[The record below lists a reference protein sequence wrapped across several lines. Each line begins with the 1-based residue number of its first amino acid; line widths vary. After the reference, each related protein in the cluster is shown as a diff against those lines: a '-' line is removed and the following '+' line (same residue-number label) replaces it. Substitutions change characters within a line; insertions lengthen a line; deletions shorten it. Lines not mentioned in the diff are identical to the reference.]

1 MRAGLA
7 LAAALAGACT
17 HAAVDRPGRVDA
29 DDAIVYVDAVPDAA
43 VWIDGVYVGA
53 IADVARGLAL
63 EPGRH
68 RLELHHDAYFS
79 HYQELDLAPA
89 QRLKLPIALA
99 PVLP

>member
-1 MRAGLA
+1 MRVAVLALA
-7 LAAALAGACT
+7 LAACHPAGG
-17 HAAVDRPGRVDA
+17 AATPGRVDA
-29 DDAIVYVDAVPDAA
+29 DDAIVYVDAVADAA

-79 HYQELDLAPA
+79 HYQVLDLAPA
-89 QRLKLPIALA
+89 QRLRLPIALA
-99 PVLP
+99 PILP